1 MTCVVGPSPAVSYW
15 ARGRACRDG
24 RLRPLALTLTAPLLA
39 LQLAAPVAALDP
51 RPPATAPAALQV
63 AGEVPHSLRLSPE
76 DLARLPRT
84 SVHAKDHDGREVEF
98 SGVTLAEVLRLA
110 GAPAGAELKGA
121 ALAKYVV
128 VSAADGYRV
137 VFALPELSPDFTDAV
152 VLLAD
157 HRDGKP
163 LTAAEGPLRL
173 VLPGEKRQA
182 RWVRQVVS
190 LVVHSSPPDRPDA
203 VPRNP

>member
-1 MTCVVGPSPAVSYW
+1 MTRVVDPSPALSLG
-15 ARGRACRDG
+15 ATGRYGKDG
-24 RLRPLALTLTAPLLA
+24 RPRSLALTLSAPLLA

-51 RPPATAPAALQV
+51 RPPATAPAALEV
-63 AGEVPHSLRLSPE
+63 AGEVPHSRRLSAE

-84 SVHAKDHDGREVEF
+84 SVHTRDHDGREVDF
-98 SGVTLAEVLRLA
+98 SGVTLAEVLKLA

-128 VSAADGYRV
+128 VGAADGYRV

-163 LTAAEGPLRL
+163 LAAAEGPLRL
-173 VLPGEKRQA
+173 VVAGEKRQA

-190 LVVHSSPPDRPDA
+190 LMVHSSPPDHPDA
-203 VPRNP
+203 VPRNR